1 MYDDFR
7 AGLLKM
13 KETLPEYGVAQNQM
27 VEQINTVEQNTK
39 RLRNL
44 LNQYEVGIC
53 WFLFNDFKWYV
64 NYYCVMTQ

>member
-1 MYDDFR
+1 MIFFR

-27 VEQINTVEQNTK
+27 VEQINTVDQTTK

-44 LNQYEVGIC
+44 LGQYEVCNIFLIC
-53 WFLFNDFKWYV
+53 
-64 NYYCVMTQ
+64 